1 MFMEAPGKPVKTST
15 YYYQLLPIMLRIKI
29 CGITQLE
36 QGRSITKYGATDLGF
51 ICVASSPRYVSPANL
66 QTLVPELQSQVN
78 CIGVFA
84 DEDLEAL
91 VNITKASGFGS
102 IQLHGQES
110 LEYCQKLRL
119 QLPGREIIKAWR
131 VRTTTDLTT
140 IQTYSP
146 VVDTLL
152 LDAYHPQA
160 LGGTGHTLD
169 WQSLLNFQPAIPWF
183 LAGGLNPG
191 NISIAL
197 SQLHPQ
203 GIDLSSGVEVSPGIK
218 DLRLVQD
225 LFAEVRKKS

>member
-1 MFMEAPGKPVKTST
+1 MNSFE
-15 YYYQLLPIMLRIKI
+15 IMLRIKI
-29 CGITQLE
+29 CGITQIE
-36 QGRSITKYGATDLGF
+36 QGRSIANYGATDLGF
-51 ICVASSPRYVSPANL
+51 ICVAASPRYVSPEHL
-66 QTLVPELQSQVN
+66 QILVPELQSQVN

-84 DEDLEAL
+84 DEDLETL
-91 VNITKASGFGS
+91 VSITQSSGFGS

-110 LEYCQKLRL
+110 LEYCQHLREKL
-119 QLPGREIIKAWR
+119 PDREIIKAWR
-131 VRTTTDLTT
+131 VRTTQDLHI

-146 VVDTLL
+146 IVDTLL

-169 WQSLLNFQPAIPWF
+169 WQSLLDFKPAIPWF

-218 DLRLVQD
+218 DLNLVQN
-225 LFAEVRKKS
+225 LLAEVRKKS

>member
-1 MFMEAPGKPVKTST
+1 
-15 YYYQLLPIMLRIKI
+15 MLRIKI
-29 CGITQLE
+29 CGITQVA
-36 QGRSITKYGATDLGF
+36 QGRLIADYGATDLGF
-51 ICVASSPRYVSPANL
+51 ICVVASPRYVSPANL
-66 QTLVPELQSQVN
+66 QTLVPDLQSQVN

-84 DEDLEAL
+84 DEDLEIL
-91 VNITKASGFGS
+91 MSITKASGFGS

-110 LEYCQKLRL
+110 LEYCQNLRQ
-119 QLPGREIIKAWR
+119 QLPDREIIKAWR
-131 VRTTTDLTT
+131 VRTTQDLQT

-146 VVDTLL
+146 IVDTLL

-169 WQSLLNFQPAIPWF
+169 WQSLLDFKPAIPWF

-218 DLRLVQD
+218 DLNLVQN
-225 LFAEVRKKS
+225 LLAEVRKKS

>member
-1 MFMEAPGKPVKTST
+1 
-15 YYYQLLPIMLRIKI
+15 MLRVKI

-51 ICVASSPRYVSPANL
+51 ICVASSPRYVSPQHL

-84 DEDLEAL
+84 DEKLATL
-91 VNITKASGFGS
+91 IGITKTSGFGS

-110 LEYCQKLRL
+110 FEYCQNLRQ
-119 QLPGREIIKAWR
+119 QLPDREIIKAGR
-131 VRTTTDLTT
+131 IRTASDLAT
-140 IQTYSP
+140 IQTYSSI
-146 VVDTLL
+146 VDTLL

-169 WQSLLNFQPAIPWF
+169 WRSLLDFQPTLPWF
-183 LAGGLNPG
+183 LAGGLNPV

-218 DLRLVQD
+218 NLSLVQD
-225 LFAEVRKKS
+225 LFAEIRKKS

>member
-1 MFMEAPGKPVKTST
+1 MNSVE
-15 YYYQLLPIMLRIKI
+15 IMLRIKI
-29 CGITQLE
+29 CGITQLA
-36 QGRSITKYGATDLGF
+36 QGRSIANYGATDLGF
-51 ICVASSPRYVSPANL
+51 ICVAASPRYVSPEHL

-84 DEDLEAL
+84 DEDLETL
-91 VNITKASGFGS
+91 VSITQASRFGS

-110 LEYCQKLRL
+110 LEYCQNLRER
-119 QLPGREIIKAWR
+119 LPDREIIKAWR
-131 VRTTTDLTT
+131 VRTTQDLHT

-146 VVDTLL
+146 IVDTLL

-169 WQSLLNFQPAIPWF
+169 WQSLLDFKPAIPWF

-218 DLRLVQD
+218 DLNLVQN
-225 LFAEVRKKS
+225 LLAEVRKKS